1 MEERDKQISAKQ
13 SEEVVFAPGQ
23 SIESSLKQYA
33 ERRSDIFGVGD
44 EGAQETMIG
53 KKIGEEETR
62 PDPKMAWD
70 GHGATAAMTVEDQ
83 IAQIHRQ
90 KGLMTGEPQEVPMVS
105 KAPVVAAAPPPMMV
119 PP

>member
-70 GHGATAAMTVEDQ
+70 GHGATAESADRLSR
-83 IAQIHRQ
+83 IR
-90 KGLMTGEPQEVPMVS
+90 LPRSTGRRG
-105 KAPVVAAAPPPMMV
+105 
-119 PP
+119 

>member
-62 PDPKMAWD
+62 PGMV
-70 GHGATAAMTVEDQ
+70 TAPLLSISSLLT
-83 IAQIHRQ
+83 AQGCILKREIRTRH
-90 KGLMTGEPQEVPMVS
+90 S
-105 KAPVVAAAPPPMMV
+105 KVLF
-119 PP
+119 